1 MPTRERLAYLG
12 LRRGQRLVR
21 DFAEEV
27 RAARLAAGLS
37 QRVTASAAGLS
48 KSAISR
54 IERGLPPLPDLVTA
68 ARVAQAVGLDLT
80 VRCYPAGGVLRDAA
94 HVALL
99 QRFLANVA
107 ASVVRTLEAP
117 IRRENDQRAWDVLL
131 RVGDVRIGV
140 AAETRIRDLQALIR
154 REQAKARDDGVDIL
168 ILQVSQTRANRRA
181 LAEAG
186 PMLRADFPMDTRAV
200 LKCLRHGE
208 APIANGIVL
217 A

>member
-1 MPTRERLAYLG
+1 VPTKERLAYLG
-12 LRRGQRLVR
+12 RQRGQRLVR

-37 QRVTASAAGLS
+37 QRAAGFAVGLS

-54 IERGLPPLPDLVTA
+54 IERGIAPLPDFITA
-68 ARVAQAVGLDLT
+68 ARVARAVGLELS

-99 QRFLANVA
+99 QRFLGNVA
-107 ASVVRTLEAP
+107 ITVSRTLEAP
-117 IRRENDQRAWDVLL
+117 IHRDNDQRAWDVLL

-154 REQAKARDDGVDIL
+154 REQAKARDDGIDVL
-168 ILQVSQTRANRRA
+168 ILLASRTRTNRRA

-186 PMLRADFPMDTRAV
+186 PMLTADFPMDTRAV
-200 LKCLRHGE
+200 LKCLRRGH
-208 APIANGIVL
+208 APPANGVVL
-217 A
+217 I

>member
-1 MPTRERLAYLG
+1 MPTKERLAYLG

-21 DFAEEV
+21 EFAEEV

-37 QRVTASAAGLS
+37 QRTAASAIGLS

-54 IERGLPPLPDLVTA
+54 IERGIPPIPDLITA

-80 VRCYPAGGVLRDAA
+80 VKCYPAGGILRDAG

-99 QRFLANVA
+99 QRFLENVA
-107 ASVVRTLEAP
+107 SSVARTLEAP
-117 IRRENDQRAWDVLL
+117 IRRVGDQRAWDLLL
-131 RVGDVRIGV
+131 RIGDVRIGV

-154 REQAKARDDGVDIL
+154 REQAKARDDGVAVL
-168 ILQVSQTRANRRA
+168 ILLVAKTRANRRA

-186 PMLRADFPMDTRAV
+186 PILTADFAMDTRGV
-200 LKCLRHGE
+200 LKCLRRGE
-208 APIANGIVL
+208 APHANGIVL
-217 A
+217 V